1 MKIAFLGENP
11 HFRSALVETEEA
23 YKRSGLNVGNHAFW
37 NAVDSHISGE
47 REYLNNWGFNPS
59 YIRDNFDIIVI
70 PASNFL
76 HPDRDLGALA
86 DKLQKTKLPLLV
98 IGIGAQAPA
107 TGSKIVLKEG
117 TERFIS
123 VLKEQAIH
131 ITCRG
136 NYTEQ
141 VLHTYGIK
149 QVTALGCPSN
159 LTNLNKNL
167 GVNIEKKLV
176 EVLKGEITEPST
188 LLNVDTHR
196 KKFYAEYKKLIE
208 LVCKNSFSVVCQNP
222 LEIVKA
228 ARGVD
233 YDKSCPHMQFQQK
246 LWKNLYTPGKF
257 DEFVTDKFITFFS
270 ANSWMEY
277 SKKFDLSIGTRLHG
291 NMLAFQSGVPSIFLS
306 HDSRTSE
313 LVDIMKLP
321 NCNIKDLNFTSIQ
334 EINEKL
340 NFSGLEYDMNRKIL
354 AQKYVDIIESTGL
367 SVSEELKEF
376 SNES

>member
-1 MKIAFLGENP
+1 MKIAFLGEDP
-11 HFRSALVETEEA
+11 HFRSALVETEDA

-37 NAVDSHISGE
+37 NAVDSHIIGE
-47 REYLNNWGFNPS
+47 REYINNWNFNPS

-76 HPDRDLGALA
+76 HPDRNLGVLA
-86 DKLQKTKLPLLV
+86 DKLKRTKLPLLV

-107 TGSKIVLKEG
+107 TG
-117 TERFIS
+117 TEITFNKGMELFIS

-136 NYTEQ
+136 EYTAE
-141 VLHTYGIK
+141 LLSSYGVK

-159 LTNLNKNL
+159 LTNLRRDL
-167 GVNIEKKLV
+167 GISIEEKLSNV
-176 EVLKGEITEPST
+176 FLGEISEPSV
-188 LLNVDTHR
+188 LLNTDTHR
-196 KKFYAEYKKLIE
+196 RKFYKEYRKLIK
-208 LVCKNSFSVVCQNP
+208 LVCKNSFNVVCQNP

-233 YDKSCPHMQFQQK
+233 YDKSCPHMQFQEK

-257 DEFVTDKFITFFS
+257 EQFVTDKFVTFFG
-270 ANSWMEY
+270 ANPWMEY

-291 NMLAFQSGVPSIFLS
+291 NMLAFQSGVPSVFLS

-321 NCNIKDLNFTSIQ
+321 NCSIKDLEFTSMS
-334 EINEKL
+334 EIYEKL
-340 NFSGLEYDMNRKIL
+340 KFSGVDYDTNRKLL
-354 AQKYVDIIESTGL
+354 AKKYVEIIESAGL
-367 SVSEELKEF
+367 NVAAKLKEF
-376 SNES
+376 CN

>member
-1 MKIAFLGENP
+1 MKIAFLGEDP
-11 HFRSALVETEEA
+11 HFRSALVETEDA

-136 NYTEQ
+136 KYTED
-141 VLHTYGIK
+141 VLHTYGVK

-167 GVNIEKKLV
+167 GVSIEKKLA
-176 EVLKGEITEPST
+176 EVLNGEISEPSI

-196 KKFYAEYKKLIE
+196 KKFYAEYRKLIE
-208 LVCKNSFSVVCQNP
+208 LVCKNSFNVVCQNP
-222 LEIVKA
+222 IEIVKA
-228 ARGVD
+228 ARGDD
-233 YDKSCPHMQFQQK
+233 YDKSCPHMKFQEK

-257 DEFVTDKFITFFS
+257 EQFVTDKFITFFS

-291 NMLAFQSGVPSIFLS
+291 NMLAFQACVPSIFLS

-321 NCNIKDLNFTSIQ
+321 NCNINDLSFTSIQ

-340 NFSGLEYDMNRKIL
+340 TFSGLDYDKNRKSL
-354 AQKYVDIIESTGL
+354 AKKYVDIIESTGL

-376 SNES
+376 GNES